1 MCIVTRLEAGE
12 DDLVRFARA
21 PDGTV
26 VPDLQAKLP
35 GRGVWVTCSRAILA
49 DAIKRKAFARG
60 FEEDC
65 TVPDGLSDTVGL
77 LLRKQAVNQLSLAR
91 KAGMAVQGFM
101 KVEEALRKGH
111 VKVLLHSVGAGADGV
126 SKLDRLAGQN
136 TIVTDSLQG
145 DEMDLAF
152 GRPNVIHAAVATG
165 GLADRLVI
173 HLQRIARF
181 EGASFEDEDQ
191 KGPKGQK
198 KSI

>member
-1 MCIVTRLEAGE
+1 MCIVTREEADE
-12 DDLVRFARA
+12 DALVRFARA

-35 GRGVWVTCSRAILA
+35 GRGVWVSCSRSILG

-65 TVPDGLSDTVGL
+65 IVPEDLADTVGL

-91 KAGMAVQGFM
+91 KAGTVVQGFM
-101 KVEEALRKGH
+101 KVEEALRKTS
-111 VKVLLHSVGAGADGV
+111 VKLLLHAIGAGADGV
-126 SKLDRLAGQN
+126 SKLDRLKGPK
-136 TIVTDSLQG
+136 TVISDSFRG

-152 GRPNVIHAAVATG
+152 GRPNVIHAAVATS

-173 HLQRIARF
+173 YLQRM
-181 EGASFEDEDQ
+181 ASFEGIGPD
-191 KGPKGQK
+191 GPKGQK
-198 KSI
+198 